1 MQAGFD
7 QKATEREAKLK
18 ETMAN
23 LQRIFPGLHT
33 PMADLIKGADISH
46 IPGVRGRLVDLCKPT
61 QRKYETAISVIL
73 GRNIDAVV
81 VDEERTAI
89 DCIEVCHP
97 SPFHS
102 ALPGGPICYSIVHAE
117 PARGPGNVYSS

>member
-7 QKATEREAKLK
+7 QRATEREAKLK

-23 LQRIFPGLHT
+23 LQRIFPGPYH
-33 PMADLIKGADISH
+33 PKADILQGAYALYV
-46 IPGVRGRLVDLCKPT
+46 PGVRGRLVDLCKPT
-61 QRKYETAISVIL
+61 QRKYETAISVVL

-89 DCIEVCHP
+89 DCIEVRNPFAIPFCFAKWVNMLCHVM
-97 SPFHS
+97 
-102 ALPGGPICYSIVHAE
+102 L
-117 PARGPGNVYSS
+117 

>member
-7 QKATEREAKLK
+7 QKESEREAKLK
-18 ETMAN
+18 ETLAN
-23 LQRIFPGLHT
+23 LQRIFPGALPSKLHLAVL
-33 PMADLIKGADISH
+33 MCRDCINS
-46 IPGVRGRLVDLCKPT
+46 GVRGRLVDLCKPT

-89 DCIEVCHP
+89 DCIEVRY
-97 SPFHS
+97 HS
-102 ALPGGPICYSIVHAE
+102 LGLFFLAPLNVHALP
-117 PARGPGNVYSS
+117 